1 MQRLAVVVIVFVAEV
16 RLGARLRLAIIGRR
30 RLIRLRLIR
39 LRLDVGRRSGLE
51 TVSLPKVVMRTA
63 LRLREH
69 DAKHEADDP
78 LRNRGSL
85 RGVELLRARRNR
97 DGQCRRQHNHAK
109 SHFHG
114 DFASLAAIRERR
126 INPSTCPPL
135 I

>member
-1 MQRLAVVVIVFVAEV
+1 MQRLAVVIIVFVAEV

-30 RLIRLRLIR
+30 RLIRLRL
-39 LRLDVGRRSGLE
+39 DVGRRSGLE
-51 TVSLPKVVMRTA
+51 TVSLPKIVMRTA

-97 DGQCRRQHNHAK
+97 DGQCRRQHNQAK

-126 INPSTCPPL
+126 VNPSTCPPL